1 MRRRE
6 FIKLLPGTA
15 AAWSLAAR
23 AQPAPLPVIGFLNA
37 GSYSPRAHLVA
48 AFRIGLAESG
58 YVEGQSVLIEYR
70 WAEDSFDRLPALATD
85 LVKRKVL
92 AIAAPGGTPA
102 PLATKA
108 VTSSIPIIFSVGEDP
123 VRLGLVDSLSRP
135 GGNVTGV
142 SYFTNELTAKR
153 LGILRELI
161 SGPIRVALLIN
172 PKGPYSDAAAKD
184 AAVASAATGL
194 PLDIFHASSNQEI
207 DASFARIVQNRCGA
221 LLVYPDP
228 LFTSRHAQLITLSIS
243 NRIPAMFTSREFA
256 TAGGLLSYGA
266 NLKEVYRQVGV
277 YTGRVLR
284 GERPADLPVIQ
295 PTKFELIIN
304 LTTAKALGLTIPQ
317 SLLVAADEVIE

>member
-1 MRRRE
+1 M
-6 FIKLLPGTA
+6 
-15 AAWSLAAR
+15 R
-23 AQPAPLPVIGFLNA
+23 AQGAVSSDPCLIH
-37 GSYSPRAHLVA
+37 R
-48 AFRIGLAESG
+48 GL
-58 YVEGQSVLIEYR
+58 
-70 WAEDSFDRLPALATD
+70 
-85 LVKRKVL
+85 
-92 AIAAPGGTPA
+92 PA

-135 GGNVTGV
+135 GGNVTGM

-172 PKGPYSDAAAKD
+172 PKGPYSDAAAND
-184 AAVASAATGL
+184 AAIASAATGL
-194 PLDIFHASSNQEI
+194 PIDIFHASSNQEI

-277 YTGRVLR
+277 YTGRVEDIR
-284 GERPADLPVIQ
+284 SR
-295 PTKFELIIN
+295 
-304 LTTAKALGLTIPQ
+304 
-317 SLLVAADEVIE
+317 S